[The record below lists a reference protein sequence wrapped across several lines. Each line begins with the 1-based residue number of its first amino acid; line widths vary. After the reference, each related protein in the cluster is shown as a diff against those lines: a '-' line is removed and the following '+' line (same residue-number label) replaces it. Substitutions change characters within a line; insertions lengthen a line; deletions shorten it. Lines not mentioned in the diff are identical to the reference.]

1 MKAYQIGVLLVA
13 LIGVLKFQ
21 LLVMKIRKSM
31 VGLKMSGAMS
41 LQVKNIVNNIILIGK
56 NFGNK
61 IETIKYI

>member
-41 LQVKNIVNNIILIGK
+41 LQVKNTVNNIILIGK